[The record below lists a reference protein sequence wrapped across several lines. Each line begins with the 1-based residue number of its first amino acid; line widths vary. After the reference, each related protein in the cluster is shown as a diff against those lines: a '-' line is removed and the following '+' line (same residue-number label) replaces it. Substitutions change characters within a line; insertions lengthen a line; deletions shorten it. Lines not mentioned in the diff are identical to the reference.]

1 MDNLL
6 EWENKV
12 NFKYSLEEKKCEKV
26 RKGSKKSELSR
37 TLKGGGGMT
46 ECRQKEGIL
55 GGRKRQELRAE
66 NWKKKNMGS
75 EVHI

>member
-37 TLKGGGGMT
+37 TLKGGGG
-46 ECRQKEGIL
+46 G
-55 GGRKRQELRAE
+55 
-66 NWKKKNMGS
+66 
-75 EVHI
+75 